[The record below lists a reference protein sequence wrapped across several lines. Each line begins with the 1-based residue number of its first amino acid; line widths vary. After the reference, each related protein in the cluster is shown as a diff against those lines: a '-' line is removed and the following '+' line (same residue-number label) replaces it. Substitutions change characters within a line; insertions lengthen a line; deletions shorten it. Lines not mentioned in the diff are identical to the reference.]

1 MTMTNDEILERLHL
15 SGATEEEK
23 QETLKLIIET
33 VDMRVMGV
41 LSQVLPED
49 TVKELTDMEARG
61 ASRDDM
67 FRWLVEDKGVNTGEI
82 YDAALNDY
90 VDEMVARTQP
100 QE

>member
-15 SGATEEEK
+15 SSASEDVK
-23 QETLKLIIET
+23 QETLQLIVET

-41 LSQVLPED
+41 LSQVLPQETID
-49 TVKELTDMEARG
+49 ELSGMEQRST
-61 ASRDDM
+61 SREEM

-82 YDAALNDY
+82 YDAALSEY

-100 QE
+100 QQ

>member
-15 SGATEEEK
+15 GGATEEQK
-23 QETLKLIIET
+23 QETLKLIVET

-41 LSQVLPED
+41 LSQVLPDD
-49 TVKELTDMEARG
+49 TVKGLTDMEQQG
-61 ASRDDM
+61 TSREEM

-82 YDAALNDY
+82 YDAALSDY